1 MSTRRAAVEKHC
13 QNSNQFA
20 CWRQHSTCQCI
31 GEPMMVKFSLLLN
44 QWVMDSLIQACS
56 SNIPCWHSDANF
68 PPQAWHNTLDFK
80 IISNSMPIFENPQ
93 PVPNECWKSALELPL
108 QVVRSRTAPQ
118 CSHFLIQCYLI
129 QQAPLAAFVL
139 FKVRLALEGGRAGIT
154 GPNGHNC
161 QEMLQ

>member
-1 MSTRRAAVEKHC
+1 
-13 QNSNQFA
+13 
-20 CWRQHSTCQCI
+20 
-31 GEPMMVKFSLLLN
+31 
-44 QWVMDSLIQACS
+44 
-56 SNIPCWHSDANF
+56 
-68 PPQAWHNTLDFK
+68 
-80 IISNSMPIFENPQ
+80 MPIFDNPQ

-118 CSHFLIQCYLI
+118 CSHFLIQCYLV